1 MLIKKPA
8 DIPSSE
14 ITSENVYRNR
24 RQFMQAAAATLG
36 AGAMAAF
43 LPNQAFAA
51 SKYDTDE
58 KQTPLGNVTTYN
70 NYYEFGTGKDEPGV
84 NARTFKLRP
93 WTVEVKGMV
102 KKPATYALD
111 DLLKGITM
119 EDRIYR
125 MRCVEAWSMVIPWHG
140 FPLATLINRLEPLP
154 SAKFVKFT
162 TLYAPDRMPGQR
174 SGSLNWPY
182 VEGLRMDE
190 ARNELTLFAVGV
202 YGKEGPAQ
210 NGAPLRLV
218 TPWKYG
224 FKGIKGITKIEF
236 TDKQPLNSWQDA
248 ISTEYGFYANV
259 NPTVDHPRWS
269 QASERRLTGS
279 VLDQLRPIKTQMFN
293 GYTQYVASMYSG
305 MDLRKNF

>member
-1 MLIKKPA
+1 MLIKKLT

-14 ITSENVYRNR
+14 ITSEHVYRNR
-24 RQFMQAAAATLG
+24 RQFIQSAVTALG
-36 AGAMAAF
+36 AAAF
-43 LPNQAFAA
+43 LPATVSAA

-58 KQTPLGNVTTYN
+58 KQTPLGEVSSYN
-70 NYYEFGTGKDEPGV
+70 NYYEFGTGKDEPAV

-93 WTVEVKGMV
+93 WTVNVGGMV
-102 KKPATYALD
+102 KKPATYNLE

-140 FPLATLINRLEPLP
+140 FPLATLIDKLEPLP
-154 SAKFVKFT
+154 SAKYIKFT

-174 SGSLNWPY
+174 SGSLHWPY

-190 ARNELTLFAVGV
+190 ARNELTLLAVGV

-224 FKGIKGITKIEF
+224 FKGVKAITKIEF
-236 TDKQPLNSWQDA
+236 TDKMPLTAWAEA
-248 ISTEYGFYANV
+248 ISNEYGFYANV

-293 GYTQYVASMYSG
+293 GYTQYVEKMYSG